1 MSRIPFW
8 RIIVFG
14 RHGIVLPGQA
24 EPRQIMLNRNSVKLN
39 STFLRIQE
47 EPPPKSGG
55 LLFCAA
61 GAKVIGCFF
70 QMFENL
76 THVLCESASIRSFQ
90 AVGPEARR
98 SHRNWKRYTPL
109 RHVPERILPYT
120 LCLRWFLCN
129 RRCNK
134 SSNRVNYSAIQLPS
148 SSLAFFSSSSYGI
161 LMPRVGTDA
170 QAAQLQV
177 LTCITFTK
185 VFIIILFSPRNI
197 RGLQ

>member
-90 AVGPEARR
+90 VVGPEAGR

-134 SSNRVNYSAIQLPS
+134 SSNRLNVGL
-148 SSLAFFSSSSYGI
+148 FGGI
-161 LMPRVGTDA
+161 LPCLVL
-170 QAAQLQV
+170 LQH
-177 LTCITFTK
+177 
-185 VFIIILFSPRNI
+185 ILFYPPACLFSRHVAAV
-197 RGLQ
+197 LSST